1 MFSNVKFKLKTVFCN
16 LTDDEDLKELRL
28 KLPDVTI
35 GLKNDVAV
43 TLDYAS

>member
-1 MFSNVKFKLKTVFCN
+1 MFYNVRFTLRTVFCN
-16 LTDDEDLKELRL
+16 LTDEEDFKELRL

-35 GLKNDVAV
+35 GLKNDVKT